1 MDAPQDT
8 VYINIEYFDGSE
20 EGDDG
25 TSYYVASCQA
35 LKFTTEGET
44 FEELLTNIGE
54 CLALTLREV
63 DSVAYYNVSPDARI
77 KKTGLFR
84 SYQCC

>member
-8 VYINIEYFDGSE
+8 VYINIEYFDGNE

-25 TSYYVASCQA
+25 TPYYVASCNE
-35 LKFTTEGET
+35 LKFITEGET

-63 DSVAYYNVSPDARI
+63 DSVEYYNVLPDAHI

-84 SYQCC
+84 SNLCC